1 MMTSTRIVCSL
12 SVTNG
17 SPSAAQPREFQRRL
31 QPRALKRD
39 DILLIGREL
48 PRGFKNLLLV
58 GQEELL
64 QRRCVQHP
72 RCSGGLPLEPLH
84 PITPKRP
91 NYGCE
96 RTGRRL

>member
-17 SPSAAQPREFQRRL
+17 SPCAAQPREFQRRL

-39 DILLIGREL
+39 DILIGREL

-64 QRRCVQHP
+64 QRRAVRHRRVRGGHP
-72 RCSGGLPLEPLH
+72 PDPAVPVLEHLPLYDGGGLARDP
-84 PITPKRP
+84 
-91 NYGCE
+91 
-96 RTGRRL
+96 